1 MQVWKTII
9 VYMRYNL
16 ISGTLE
22 PVQESIEKVA
32 FVCVTMLVKFVTKV
46 KRNYTFVIYLQYSSD
61 GRLKAMILD
70 MYARED

>member
-46 KRNYTFVIYLQYSSD
+46 KRKLHVC
-61 GRLKAMILD
+61 
-70 MYARED
+70 